1 MTLSRDG
8 IGALVLLAV
17 TGAAW
22 VEIASVPGEA
32 RLFPRLVL
40 GVMAVL
46 SAAMLVRSFARR
58 AETGPFVQTPAAL
71 AITLVLAVIYIGAV
85 EVIGYFAA
93 TALFVPGL
101 ALALGLRR
109 TLLVALTTVGFV
121 AAVYLVFVVLFG
133 RPLPVGLLGD

>member
-8 IGALVLLAV
+8 IAALVLLALS
-17 TGAAW
+17 GAAW
-22 VEIASVPGEA
+22 IETGTIPGEA

-40 GVMAVL
+40 GVMGVL
-46 SAAMLVRSFARR
+46 SVAMLVRSFARR
-58 AETGPFVQTPAAL
+58 TDAGPFFLAPGAL
-71 AITLVLAVIYIGAV
+71 AVTLALAVVYIAAV

-109 TLLVALTTVGFV
+109 TLLLALTTLGFV

-133 RPLPVGLLGD
+133 RPLPLGLLGD

>member
-8 IGALVLLAV
+8 IGALVLLAL

-22 VEIASVPGEA
+22 LETGTIPGEA

-40 GVMAVL
+40 AVMAVL
-46 SAAMLVRSFARR
+46 SVAMLVRSFARR
-58 AETGPFVQTPAAL
+58 AETGAFVQAPGAL
-71 AITLVLAVIYIGAV
+71 AITLGLAVVYIAAV

-109 TLLVALTTVGFV
+109 KRLLALTTVGFV
-121 AAVYLVFVVLFG
+121 VAVYLVFVVVFG
-133 RPLPVGLLGD
+133 RPLPLGLFAD